1 MQLLKQYSI
10 QYSKDNLIKFSSIHF
25 NQFIIILNNKFI
37 EKNFIFLQLSLI
49 ATSIPKQMQS
59 IKLNP

>member
-10 QYSKDNLIKFSSIHF
+10 QYFKDNLIKFSSIHF